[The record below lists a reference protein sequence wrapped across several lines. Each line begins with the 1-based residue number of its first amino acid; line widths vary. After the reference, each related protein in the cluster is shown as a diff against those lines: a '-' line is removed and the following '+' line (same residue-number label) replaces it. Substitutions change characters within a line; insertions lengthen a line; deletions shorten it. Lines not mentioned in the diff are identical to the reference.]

1 MHRAVINV
9 VSLGFLLV
17 TCVAPQAA
25 VLGTFS
31 FSEEYTLPVGIGVEP
46 SDALA
51 VHFSYSHG
59 VGGFEDETTM
69 VFDSVLLVESD
80 DLRVISLGSALDD
93 PQFLNFLARA
103 MNGDDDDIRANA
115 IGNQGGGGGVINFES
130 SALQLAA
137 PLVGPDFNG
146 ATISSLEL
154 FIASIEFHPNATLG
168 GLNWAVS
175 GELRFIGEFPTA
187 VPLPAGIVLLV
198 SGLPLL
204 IRRVRSN
211 AASPQEA
218 CHPRRA
224 HGRVT

>member
-1 MHRAVINV
+1 MHRAVIHV
-9 VSLGFLLV
+9 VSLGFLLGI
-17 TCVAPQAA
+17 CGAPQAA

-51 VHFSYSHG
+51 VHFSYSRE

-80 DLRVISLGSALDD
+80 DLRIINLDSSLDD
-93 PQFLNFLARA
+93 PQFLNFLVRA
-103 MNGDDDDIRANA
+103 TNGTDDDIRANA

-154 FIASIEFHPNATLG
+154 FISSIEFHPDATLG
-168 GLNWAVS
+168 GLNWAVT

-187 VPLPAGIVLLV
+187 VPLPAGMVLLC

-204 IRRVRSN
+204 LQRVRRDL
-211 AASPQEA
+211 A
-218 CHPRRA
+218 
-224 HGRVT
+224 